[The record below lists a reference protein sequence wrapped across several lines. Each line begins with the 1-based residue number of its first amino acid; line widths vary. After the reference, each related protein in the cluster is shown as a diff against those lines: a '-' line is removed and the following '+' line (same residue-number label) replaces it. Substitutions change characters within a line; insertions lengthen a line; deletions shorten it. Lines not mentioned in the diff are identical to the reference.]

1 MHNCLVPEALDGRPT
16 MDQER
21 LHQLLAE
28 LDRELK
34 SATSLDAESRALLE
48 RVVAGLPGRSATAA
62 PTQPDRQPAAPE
74 AHLRELMMRFE
85 TEYPKLA
92 GALGQVADALGKLG
106 I

>member
-1 MHNCLVPEALDGRPT
+1 
-16 MDQER
+16 MDQKR

-34 SATSLDAESRALLE
+34 SATSLDAESRAMLE
-48 RVVAGLPGRSATAA
+48 RVVAGLPGRDAAATTVGSDRE
-62 PTQPDRQPAAPE
+62 PTAPE